1 MSTDTQEILVRALAL
16 PDTDKAHLVDE
27 LLTSLTPP
35 DDQIDALW
43 REEVED
49 RIAAYNAGEL
59 RAVPLDEVLA
69 KYRK

>member
-16 PDTDKAHLVDE
+16 PDTDKARIVDE
-27 LLTSLTPP
+27 LLTSLSPP
-35 DDQIDALW
+35 DDQIDTLW

-59 RAVPLDEVLA
+59 RAVSLDEVLA